1 MPWVADLRDS
11 LQGKRDRLCAG
22 LAAAGFGVCRPQ
34 GTYFVMTDIRPL
46 GATDGMQFCLDLPG
60 RAGVVAIPDEVFHD
74 DPADGKP
81 FVRFAFCK
89 RDEVIDEAVQRLAG
103 MQ

>member
-1 MPWVADLRDS
+1 MR
-11 LQGKRDRLCAG
+11 
-22 LAAAGFGVCRPQ
+22 
-34 GTYFVMTDIRPL
+34 
-46 GATDGMQFCLDLPG
+46 FCLDLPA